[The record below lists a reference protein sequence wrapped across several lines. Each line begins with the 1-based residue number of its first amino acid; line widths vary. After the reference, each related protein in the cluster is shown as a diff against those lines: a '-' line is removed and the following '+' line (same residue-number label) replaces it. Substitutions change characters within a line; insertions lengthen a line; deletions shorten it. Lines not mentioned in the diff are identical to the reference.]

1 MKKRIIII
9 SSTALAIIL
18 IITSSIIVFRS
29 DVITYMWNEV
39 VAALSGVDRNEKVIV
54 GGDRKTTVFN
64 FADKAEMTISNR
76 IEGKE
81 DKEIDSLKI
90 AVKGEDTNYFKD
102 ALNDWIELYHYHG
115 GMLFIATKVKF
126 YVFDYYNYQPER
138 YNSLLC
144 LPAYNEKE
152 FAEKYPDYESYKWE
166 YGWKNKKA
174 RAKEHHPNLV
184 N

>member
-90 AVKGEDTNYFKD
+90 AVKGEDTNDITVYF
-102 ALNDWIELYHYHG
+102 
-115 GMLFIATKVKF
+115 V
-126 YVFDYYNYQPER
+126 
-138 YNSLLC
+138 C
-144 LPAYNEKE
+144 LHTMK
-152 FAEKYPDYESYKWE
+152 
-166 YGWKNKKA
+166 KNLPKNTLIM
-174 RAKEHHPNLV
+174 RAISGNMAGRIKRRAPKSTIRIW
-184 N
+184 